1 MKNARADGL
10 LDQVLDETIP
20 MHGRMIHGRKRDG
33 QLYQESQSYDVHGR
47 VCVPYSR
54 FECPLD

>member
-47 VCVPYSR
+47 VCTVFYV
-54 FECPLD
+54 